1 MNPPIN
7 LKTMLKE
14 SKKLIILWC
23 AKAETTVHKQQSNF
37 HQNQNNKMT
46 CKTWILKNNQKV
58 VSWSRIKT
66 QMPLMICN
74 LTWEVIWLRLDLK
87 LMICNQKVVIWWRIK
102 IQMPSTICNL
112 TQEVTWLKQDQKWM
126 TCNQKQAIW
135 SKEENKRTYLLI
147 WCPNK
152 LDKIESL
159 LLEIN
164 QAEVIW

>member
-1 MNPPIN
+1 MMIQNLSFKELMNLPIN

-74 LTWEVIWLRLDLK
+74 LT
-87 LMICNQKVVIWWRIK
+87 
-102 IQMPSTICNL
+102 
-112 TQEVTWLKQDQKWM
+112 QEVTWLKQDQKWM

-164 QAEVIW
+164 QPEVIW